1 MTVNGDH
8 LMLKWSADNWDMQL
22 KVPAR
27 HSVLLVYYM
36 LPPVYTGALAHNN
49 AYFGEGSGPIFIG
62 RTQCSGSESSIAQ
75 CTYNTVTQCSH
86 SDDAGVTCSGETCNT
101 Q

>member
-1 MTVNGDH
+1 
-8 LMLKWSADNWDMQL
+8 MQL

-36 LPPVYTGALAHNN
+36 LPPVCTGALAHNN

-75 CTYNTVTQCSH
+75 CTYNTITQCSH
-86 SDDAGVTCSGETCNT
+86 SDDAGVTCSGKLYVTHNELFHLSLAVCRVLC
-101 Q
+101 

>member
-1 MTVNGDH
+1 
-8 LMLKWSADNWDMQL
+8 MLKWSADNWDMQL